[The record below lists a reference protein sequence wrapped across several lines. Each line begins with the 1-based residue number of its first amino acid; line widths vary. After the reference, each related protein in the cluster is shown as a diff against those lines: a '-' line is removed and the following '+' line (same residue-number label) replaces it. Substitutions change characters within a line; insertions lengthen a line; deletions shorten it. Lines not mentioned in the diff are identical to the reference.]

1 MAGYRLLLKLYLPA
15 TKNMWEKNTSLHS
28 PLGYVLLSKKNTQK
42 HLSVFFSGGKVLISY
57 FTRSLTGYPAFFANW
72 ISCCRI
78 RISGVSLSKMM
89 NHFAYWQ
96 MRLTNV
102 PASVFS
108 RFLSFPFGLSVPTSP
123 PLYIALSCSSMVHQV
138 LSGFIPQLLHIEIYL
153 RER

>member
-1 MAGYRLLLKLYLPA
+1 MAGYRLLSKLYLPA
-15 TKNMWEKNTSLHS
+15 TKNMREKNTSLHS
-28 PLGYVLLSKKNTQK
+28 PLGYVLLSLVKKTHTK

-108 RFLSFPFGLSVPTSP
+108 RFLSFPFGLFFLPSQRLLLSILLFHVA
-123 PLYIALSCSSMVHQV
+123 ALSIKFSLGSFPSFCT
-138 LSGFIPQLLHIEIYL
+138 
-153 RER
+153 